1 MEESAMRY
9 RIFASAGVAVVAAAV
24 LALPGF
30 ARTTLTHQVN
40 VTITNSGCTLQL
52 NSVSRRNT
60 TIVFHIINN
69 SAKPAGLVIYSLK
82 SKFAEPHVGASD
94 LTIKFRGAGHYPYKC
109 VKGNYAHPTPV
120 AKGVFTIRQK

>member
-1 MEESAMRY
+1 MRY
-9 RIFASAGVAVVAAAV
+9 RIFASAGVAVAAAAV
-24 LALPGF
+24 LALPTF

-40 VTITNSGCTLQL
+40 VTITNSGCKLQL

-69 SAKPAGLVIYSLK
+69 SARPAGIVIYSLK
-82 SKFAEPHVGASD
+82 SKFADPKVGASD

-109 VKGNYAHPTPV
+109 VAGNYSHPSRI
-120 AKGVFTIRQK
+120 AKGTFTIRTK